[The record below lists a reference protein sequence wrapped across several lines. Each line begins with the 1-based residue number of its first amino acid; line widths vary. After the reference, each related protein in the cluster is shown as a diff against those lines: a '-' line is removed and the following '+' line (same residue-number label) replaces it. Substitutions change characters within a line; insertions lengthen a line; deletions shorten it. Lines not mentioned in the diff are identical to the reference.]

1 MFTRHTTM
9 VVGPTGSG
17 KSTVINI
24 LQRVENT
31 TTYYI
36 NPKSITINELYG
48 NMDMQTREWQDGLLS
63 KTFKIANEPP

>member
-48 NMDMQTREWQDGLLS
+48 NMDM
-63 KTFKIANEPP
+63 